1 MQTIDIVET
10 RTVVG
15 GELVGPPKTDKG
27 TRTVSLDVGT
37 VAALKAWRKRL
48 AADKLA
54 AGPAW
59 TDSGRVFVDEI
70 GRPPHPETVTGWWS
84 AAVKR
89 TGSRPIRLHDARHT
103 AATLMLRAGVP
114 VKVVSERIGHA
125 DVTVTLGI
133 YQHVTKR
140 DDQAA
145 ADVLGG
151 RSRPSVI
158 TQ

>member
-1 MQTIDIVET
+1 M
-10 RTVVG
+10 VG
-15 GELVGPPKTDKG
+15 SGEADRLEADQ
-27 TRTVSLDVGT
+27 
-37 VAALKAWRKRL
+37 VARC
-48 AADKLA
+48 
-54 AGPAW
+54 
-59 TDSGRVFVDEI
+59 
-70 GRPPHPETVTGWWS
+70 
-84 AAVKR
+84 
-89 TGSRPIRLHDARHT
+89 ART

-151 RSRPSVI
+151 LLRPSVI